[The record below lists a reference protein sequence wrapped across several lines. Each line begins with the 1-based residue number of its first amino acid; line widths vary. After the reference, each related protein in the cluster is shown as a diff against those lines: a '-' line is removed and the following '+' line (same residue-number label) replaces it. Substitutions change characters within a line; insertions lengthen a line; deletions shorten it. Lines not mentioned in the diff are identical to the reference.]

1 MSNLSRI
8 IDLEVD
14 MTANGN
20 VFVTREL
27 PEKAMDV
34 LRSAPEIGELRVNPH
49 DRVVTREELLDG
61 VKWCDALLSLLTESI
76 DAEVMD
82 AQPRLKV
89 IANYAV
95 GFNNID
101 IDAANERKIP
111 VSNTPGVLT
120 ETTADLAWTLLMS
133 VARYIVPADH
143 FMRAGKYK
151 GWSPLLYLGQDI
163 FGKTLGIVGL
173 GRIGYAMAKRAQ
185 GFDMRVLY
193 SDVDEK
199 AYASEVRAEF
209 VDLDTLLNESDF
221 VTLHPFLDDE
231 TNHLMNEERL
241 RMMKSTAYLINA
253 SRGPVIDEKALAK
266 ALQEGWIAGAG
277 LDVFEREPEMEPDLA
292 DMENVVV
299 VPHIASATIE
309 TRTKMGLIAA
319 DNVLAALRGDRPPT
333 IVNPEIYD

>member
-1 MSNLSRI
+1 
-8 IDLEVD
+8 
-14 MTANGN
+14 
-20 VFVTREL
+20 
-27 PEKAMDV
+27 
-34 LRSAPEIGELRVNPH
+34 
-49 DRVVTREELLDG
+49 
-61 VKWCDALLSLLTESI
+61 
-76 DAEVMD
+76 
-82 AQPRLKV
+82 
-89 IANYAV
+89 
-95 GFNNID
+95 
-101 IDAANERKIP
+101 
-111 VSNTPGVLT
+111 
-120 ETTADLAWTLLMS
+120 
-133 VARYIVPADH
+133 
-143 FMRAGKYK
+143 
-151 GWSPLLYLGQDI
+151 
-163 FGKTLGIVGL
+163 
-173 GRIGYAMAKRAQ
+173 MAKRAQ

-231 TNHLMNEERL
+231 TKHLMNEERL

-266 ALQEGWIAGAG
+266 ALHEGWIAGAG

-299 VPHIASATIE
+299 VPHIASATVE

-333 IVNPEIYD
+333 IVNPEIYY

>member
-1 MSNLSRI
+1 
-8 IDLEVD
+8 

-34 LRSAPEIGELRVNPH
+34 LHSAPEIGELRVNSH

-143 FMRAGKYK
+143 FMRSGKYK

-266 ALQEGWIAGAG
+266 ALHEGWIAGAG

-299 VPHIASATIE
+299 VPHIASATVE

-333 IVNPEIYD
+333 IVNPEIYY

>member
-1 MSNLSRI
+1 M
-8 IDLEVD
+8 
-14 MTANGN
+14 ANGN

-27 PEKAMDV
+27 PEKAMEV

-82 AQPRLKV
+82 TQPSLKV

-95 GFNNID
+95 GFNNVD
-101 IDAANERKIP
+101 VDAANERKIP

-133 VARYIVPADH
+133 VARCIVPADQ
-143 FMRAGKYK
+143 FMRAGNYK
-151 GWSPLLYLGQDI
+151 GWAPLLYLGQDI

-193 SDVDEK
+193 SDVEEK
-199 AYASEVRAEF
+199 AYASEGGAEF

-266 ALQEGWIAGAG
+266 ALHEGWIAGAG

-299 VPHIASATIE
+299 VPHIASATVE